1 MSGYGEIDVVL
12 PAFAA
17 SALSFVFIAFLYMK
31 INAYPTGVNIDMDA
45 RGNPGPKGTLVDE
58 LSKQVRDGSIK
69 FLTVEYTYLA
79 VFVLALAGTL
89 FGLFYATE
97 SSLIATSVSVS
108 FVSGATLSA
117 SAGWWGMMVATDG
130 NRKTTSACAGCERY
144 NKKAT
149 LNDGLEVAFTTG
161 AVMGFAVVGLGLL
174 GVSTCFLIL
183 SSLEFEGETEA
194 VNKKTMQCL
203 AGFGFGASSIAL
215 FARVAGGIYTKVPFR
230 RPPPPPSAPHAATHA
245 RSRPPPPTPAGGR
258 RRRRSR
264 RQGRGGHR
272 RGRPAQPGGDR
283 RQRRRQRRRRGWH
296 GR

>member
-89 FGLFYATE
+89 FALFYATE
-97 SSLIATSVSVS
+97 TSLIATSVSVS

-117 SAGWWGMMVATDG
+117 GAGWWGMMVATDG

-215 FARVAGGIYTKVPFR
+215 FARVAGGIYTKVRVPP
-230 RPPPPPSAPHAATHA
+230 PPPPPSAPHAATRA
-245 RSRPPPPTPAGGR
+245 RSRPPPPHTR
-258 RRRRSR
+258 RRPTSAPISSARSR
-264 RQGRGGHR
+264 RASTRTTRTTR
-272 RGRPAQPGGDR
+272 R
-283 RQRRRQRRRRGWH
+283 
-296 GR
+296 